1 VVTSLAGQRALITGA
16 ASGIGAATMAAMEST
31 GAMVFGLDRTFD
43 GSDERR
49 LKVDVASEDEVNR
62 ALAKACSEAGSFDIV
77 VNAAG
82 IYIEAS
88 LRDLAIA
95 DYERIFSVNVRGTVL
110 VTKAVLPHLNDG
122 ARIINVASELA
133 FLGRANASIYAA
145 SKGAILSLTR
155 SWARELAPK
164 ILVNAVA
171 PGPTDT
177 AMLNFGNLDAEHR
190 ALELNNPLGRI
201 ARPEEIANAIL
212 FLASREATFVTG
224 QCFSVDGGSAMR

>member
-1 VVTSLAGQRALITGA
+1 MVTSLAGQRALITGA
-16 ASGIGAATMAAMEST
+16 ASGIGAATMQAMENA
-31 GAMVFGLDRTFD
+31 GALVFGLDRKFD
-43 GSDERR
+43 GSDSHRIGA
-49 LKVDVASEDEVNR
+49 DVSSEQDVNR
-62 ALAKACSEAGSFDIV
+62 AVAQACAGGALDIV

-82 IYIEAS
+82 IYSESPLAE
-88 LRDLAIA
+88 LAID
-95 DYERIFSVNVRGTVL
+95 DYERIFSVNVRGTIL
-110 VTKAVLPHLNDG
+110 VTKAVLRYLNEG
-122 ARIINVASELA
+122 ARIVNVASELA
-133 FLGRANASIYAA
+133 FIGRANASIYTA

-155 SWARELAPK
+155 SWARELAPR

-177 AMLNFGNLDAEHR
+177 ELLDFGSLDAEHR

-224 QCFSVDGGSAMR
+224 HCFCVDGGSAMR

>member
-1 VVTSLAGQRALITGA
+1 MVTSLAGQRALVTGA
-16 ASGIGAATMAAMEST
+16 ASGIGAATMRAMEEA
-31 GAMVFGLDRTFD
+31 GALVFGLDRKFD
-43 GSDERR
+43 SCDNRR
-49 LKVDVASEDEVNR
+49 IQADVSKEDEVNR
-62 ALAKACSEAGSFDIV
+62 AIAHACAEAGSFDVV

-82 IYIEAS
+82 IYNESS
-88 LRDLAIA
+88 LCELAIA

-110 VTKAVLPHLNDG
+110 VTKAALQYLNDG
-122 ARIINVASELA
+122 ARIINLASELA

-190 ALELNNPLGRI
+190 ALELAHPLGRV
-201 ARPEEIANAIL
+201 ARPEEIARAIL
-212 FLASREATFVTG
+212 FLASGEATFVTG
-224 QCFSVDGGSAMR
+224 HCLCVDGGSAMR

>member
-1 VVTSLAGQRALITGA
+1 MENAGAL
-16 ASGIGAATMAAMEST
+16 
-31 GAMVFGLDRTFD
+31 VFGLDRKFD
-43 GSDERR
+43 GSDSHRIGADVSSEQD
-49 LKVDVASEDEVNR
+49 VDRAVAQVCAAG
-62 ALAKACSEAGSFDIV
+62 ALDIV

-82 IYIEAS
+82 IYSES
-88 LRDLAIA
+88 PLAELSID
-95 DYERIFSVNVRGTVL
+95 DYERIFSVNVRGTIL
-110 VTKAVLPHLNDG
+110 VTKAVLRYLNEG
-122 ARIINVASELA
+122 ARIVNVASELA
-133 FLGRANASIYAA
+133 FIGRANASIYTA

-155 SWARELAPK
+155 SWARELAPR

-177 AMLNFGNLDAEHR
+177 ELLDFGSLDAEHR

-224 QCFSVDGGSAMR
+224 HCFCVDGGSAMR